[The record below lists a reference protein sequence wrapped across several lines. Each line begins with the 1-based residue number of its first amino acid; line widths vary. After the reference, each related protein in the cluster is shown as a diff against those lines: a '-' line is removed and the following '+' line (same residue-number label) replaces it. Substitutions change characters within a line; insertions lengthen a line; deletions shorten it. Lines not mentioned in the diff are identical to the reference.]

1 MSAPSRMSTIGLEI
15 GIEFALGQGDLQP
28 SFQFALQQRFLPH
41 LLVVK
46 DNVLHRLL
54 GVPARVVGKIQHAV
68 QIEPFRLVYQ
78 IDTNTVTI
86 RYAMSCIRRHSSSSI
101 PISSMRTSRDSQSV

>member
-1 MSAPSRMSTIGLEI
+1 MIPPDQCLAADERAVPHVHLGLEI

-68 QIEPFRLVYQ
+68 QIVSF
-78 IDTNTVTI
+78 TK
-86 RYAMSCIRRHSSSSI
+86 
-101 PISSMRTSRDSQSV
+101 